1 MSSALKIKCY
11 KSDLNPPEKAFSQ
24 RVNSFVSLSVCSWV
38 SSFDTS
44 TEWKRS
50 PSFGQ
55 SRWNG
60 SVCGALFVVYSAQS
74 MPSFFDCLCARSYLQ
89 RNRSWVSI
97 QRLKGL
103 CYIWDN
109 DVKRKKKEGWLR
121 HNAAWWYMYCCV
133 KPQVY
138 RLEHTEVWDLKV
150 QNDWKSLPKMNQMR
164 AKCKTILCFN

>member
-74 MPSFFDCLCARSYLQ
+74 MPSFFDCLCARSYLH

-109 DVKRKKKEGWLR
+109 DVKKKKKRGLTTTQCCMMIHVLLR
-121 HNAAWWYMYCCV
+121 EATSLQTRAHWGMRSQSP
-133 KPQVY
+133 K
-138 RLEHTEVWDLKV
+138 RLKIF
-150 QNDWKSLPKMNQMR
+150 
-164 AKCKTILCFN
+164 A